1 MATNFYLG
9 IDVSKGYADFVILNQ
24 KKEVI
29 EENFQLDDTFEG
41 HNQLFK
47 ILSDFYVS
55 HPVAKLFVAVE
66 STGGYENNW
75 FNTLHKLQSTMAL
88 SVARLNP
95 FGVNHSSK
103 ASMNRIITDKQSA
116 KYIAEY
122 LISYPEIVNY
132 QSEDYFATARRQWS
146 SIKIFTKQK
155 TQLLNQ
161 LNSLLYIANPEILA
175 FCRDGV
181 RLWTLLLLQKYPT
194 ALKLSRARV
203 SSLSKIP
210 YLSKARAEEI
220 IGNAKESVASAS
232 DEIIEETITTLVGQ
246 IISLRKI
253 IARQIKLLETNVNL
267 PEEVKLLKSFNGIGT
282 YSAVGLMIEI
292 ISVERFASS
301 KKLASFFGLH
311 PVFKVSGDGKSGFR
325 MSKKGRKEPRN
336 ILFNVTR
343 YSIAHNQFIKDIYIN
358 HLKKGISKLSAMGA
372 IMHKILRIIYGMLK
386 NNSTFNAQIDIDN
399 RNKSKAVE
407 NQSSKIGI
415 ERRFQKHDI
424 NAPISRRQN
433 KMRKKNDLTPKTS

>member
-9 IDVSKGYADFVILNQ
+9 IDVSKGYADFTILNQ

-29 EENFQLDDTFEG
+29 EDNFQLDDTFEG
-41 HNQLFK
+41 HNQLFNF
-47 ILSDFYVS
+47 LTDFYLQ
-55 HPVAKLFVAVE
+55 HPEAKLFVGVE

-75 FNTLHKLQSTMAL
+75 FSTLHKLQFKMNL
-88 SVARLNP
+88 SVSRLNP

-103 ASMNRIITDKQSA
+103 ASMNRIITDKESA

-132 QSEDYFATARRQWS
+132 KSEDYFASARRQWT
-146 SIKIFTKQK
+146 SIKMFTKQK

-175 FCRDGV
+175 FCRDGL
-181 RLWTLLLLQKYPT
+181 RLWTLLLLEKYPT

-203 SSLSKIP
+203 TSLSKIP
-210 YLSKARAEEI
+210 YLSKSRAEDI
-220 IGNAKESVASAS
+220 LKDAKVSVASAS
-232 DEIIEETITTLVGQ
+232 DEITEETIIALVKQ

-253 IARQIKLLETNVNL
+253 TARQIKLLETNVNL
-267 PEEVKLLKSFNGIGT
+267 PDEVKLLKSFNGIGT

-292 ISVERFASS
+292 ISVQRFVSS
-301 KKLASFFGLH
+301 KKLASFFGIH

-325 MSKKGRKEPRN
+325 MSKKGRKEPRS
-336 ILFNVTR
+336 ILFNITR

-358 HLKKGISKLSAMGA
+358 HLKKGMPKLSAMGA

-386 NNSTFNAQIDIDN
+386 NNKPFDAQIDLNN
-399 RNKSKAVE
+399 RNKTKTKK
-407 NQSSKIGI
+407 QSKII
-415 ERRFQKHDI
+415 KAERRFLKHD
-424 NAPISRRQN
+424 NKAPISRRQN
-433 KMRKKNDLTPKTS
+433 IKRKENELLPK

>member
-1 MATNFYLG
+1 M
-9 IDVSKGYADFVILNQ
+9 
-24 KKEVI
+24 E
-29 EENFQLDDTFEG
+29 
-41 HNQLFK
+41 
-47 ILSDFYVS
+47 
-55 HPVAKLFVAVE
+55 
-66 STGGYENNW
+66 
-75 FNTLHKLQSTMAL
+75 L

-95 FGVNHSSK
+95 FGVSHSSK

-122 LISYPEIVNY
+122 LISYPEVVY
-132 QSEDYFATARRQWS
+132 YEVEDYFASARRQWS
-146 SIKIFTKQK
+146 SIKMFTKQK

-161 LNSLLYIANPEILA
+161 LNSLLYIANPEILTY
-175 FCRDGV
+175 CRDGI
-181 RLWTLLLLQKYPT
+181 RLWTLLLLKKYPT
-194 ALKLSRARV
+194 ALKLSRAGV
-203 SSLSKIP
+203 NSLSKIP

-220 IGNAKESVASAS
+220 IGNAKESVASAG

-253 IARQIKLLETNVNL
+253 TSRQIKLLETNVNL

-343 YSIAHNQFIKDIYIN
+343 YSIAHNQFIKDI
-358 HLKKGISKLSAMGA
+358 
-372 IMHKILRIIYGMLK
+372 
-386 NNSTFNAQIDIDN
+386 
-399 RNKSKAVE
+399 
-407 NQSSKIGI
+407 
-415 ERRFQKHDI
+415 
-424 NAPISRRQN
+424 
-433 KMRKKNDLTPKTS
+433 